1 MNFDSICDNRS
12 WATVRCEPTLDRAGR
27 DVAVVVAR
35 LAYAVTPGGRAT
47 VAFRPVRFGES
58 RDGHGGLKFPAD
70 LVDEKPGTDVAL
82 VGTAF
87 PPRGKPVDKTLAWVQ
102 AGQLRKVVTVYGPR
116 RFVADWS
123 GVVPGPPGTLEP
135 TPLRFDHC
143 WGGHEHTSAAHE
155 SDPFNPV
162 GRGFATDPK
171 TLVGK
176 LAPALEPVDDL
187 RSGQKS
193 HRSHG
198 CFAPIPESFE
208 PRRRF
213 AGTYDPE
220 WARTRAPIRPKDF
233 DVAHNSWAVPELR
246 SSTPLPTD
254 TPFEVAG
261 IIPEGIWR
269 FKLPLYGMEFESTL
283 LGEKRVHPSHLDS
296 VIIDADER
304 VVELTFR
311 ASIVLPR
318 KWAMLERIRAYGV
331 GDMPAEALDTT
342 QMKQRE
348 TTDARASSGAEG
360 AGG

>member
-1 MNFDSICDNRS
+1 MNFDAICENRS

-27 DVAVVVAR
+27 DVAVVVAK
-35 LAYAVTPGGRAT
+35 LAYAVSLGGRAT
-47 VAFRPVRFGES
+47 VAFRPVRFEES
-58 RDGHGGLKFPAD
+58 RDGHGALKFPSE
-70 LVDEKPGTDVAL
+70 LVDDKPGTDVAL
-82 VGTAF
+82 VGTAH

-102 AGQLRKVVTVYGPR
+102 AGTLRKVVTVYGPR
-116 RFVADWS
+116 RYVADWK
-123 GVVPGPPGTLEP
+123 GVVPGPPGTLEA

-143 WGGHEHTSAAHE
+143 FGGHEHAHASYE
-155 SDPFNPV
+155 SEPYNPV
-162 GRGFATDPK
+162 GRGFAVDPK

-176 LAPALEPVDDL
+176 IAHALEPVDDL
-187 RSGQKS
+187 RSGQTS

-208 PRRRF
+208 PRRKL

-233 DVAHNSWAVPELR
+233 DVAHNAWAVPELR

-261 IIPEGIWR
+261 ILAEGIWR
-269 FKLPLYGMEFESTL
+269 FKLPQYAMEFESTL
-283 LGEKRVHPSHLDS
+283 LGETRTHASHLDS

-318 KWAMLERIRAYGV
+318 KWAMLEKIRAYGV
-331 GDMPAEALDTT
+331 GEMPAEALETTDT
-342 QMKQRE
+342 KRNAE
-348 TTDARASSGAEG
+348 TDARASSGAQG